1 MIIVKIKHETGPEP
15 EFLDITVSDNRLDLL
30 FLLKMLENNSFVIW
44 YEIMH
49 STRTSFD
56 VITNI
61 KERFGFSQEH
71 FPKLKQK

>member
-1 MIIVKIKHETGPEP
+1 MIIVKVKHETGLYP
-15 EFLDITVSDNRLDLL
+15 EFLDITVSDNKLHLL
-30 FLLKMLENNSFVIW
+30 FLLNMLEKNSLVIW

-56 VITNI
+56 VITNL
-61 KERFGFSQEH
+61 KKGFGFSQEH

>member
-1 MIIVKIKHETGPEP
+1 MIIVKVKHETGLDP
-15 EFLDITVSDNRLDLL
+15 EFLDITVSDNNLHLL
-30 FLLKMLENNSFVIW
+30 FLLNMLEKNSLVIW

-61 KERFGFSQEH
+61 KEGFGFSQEH

>member
-1 MIIVKIKHETGPEP
+1 MIIVKVKHETGLDP
-15 EFLDITVSDNRLDLL
+15 EFFDITVSNNKLHLL
-30 FLLKMLENNSFVIW
+30 FLLNMLEKNSLVIW

-56 VITNI
+56 VITNL
-61 KERFGFSQEH
+61 KEGFGFSQEH